1 MAFTIANFDSSVLKY
16 KLFEDSDVNNVLRE
30 DITQGVAGK
39 LYGIDFDN
47 NRGQAAYLK
56 ITLTQSGVAIGTTSP
71 EIMFYVASTSGEA
84 RYWIPEG
91 IAFTELSFWA
101 VQLARDDN
109 SAALSG
115 GSASKVRLITS

>member
-1 MAFTIANFDSSVLKY
+1 MAFTVANFDSSVLKY

-71 EIMFYVASTSGEA
+71 EIMFYVPATSGEA

-91 IAFTELSFWA
+91 IAFTELSFWV
-101 VQLARDDN
+101 VQSARDDN
-109 SAALSG
+109 NAALSG